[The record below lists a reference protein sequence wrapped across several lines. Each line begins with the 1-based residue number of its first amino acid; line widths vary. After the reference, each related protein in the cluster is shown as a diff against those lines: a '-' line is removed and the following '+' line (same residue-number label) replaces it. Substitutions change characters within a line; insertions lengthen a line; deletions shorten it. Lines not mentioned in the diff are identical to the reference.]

1 MTQNKTRPL
10 IYEHKFQSLIGN
22 YNSPYIS
29 NSNSPL
35 FPWFHNHTHILI
47 IQESEIRIVKKRIL
61 RERGESEIF
70 MEIGKT
76 ESFVLLPLFSVC
88 VGIGKTKD
96 RLFPSLVLVLVLVF
110 SLDLEAVPINGGVR
124 AHNIA
129 EMVSCRF

>member
-1 MTQNKTRPL
+1 MVITIHL
-10 IYEHKFQSLIGN
+10 IYQIQIL
-22 YNSPYIS
+22 PYFLDFIIT
-29 NSNSPL
+29 L
-35 FPWFHNHTHILI
+35 TLLI

-88 VGIGKTKD
+88 VGFGKTKD
-96 RLFPSLVLVLVLVF
+96 RLFPSLVLVLVF

>member
-1 MTQNKTRPL
+1 M
-10 IYEHKFQSLIGN
+10 
-22 YNSPYIS
+22 
-29 NSNSPL
+29 
-35 FPWFHNHTHILI
+35 
-47 IQESEIRIVKKRIL
+47 KKRIL

-88 VGIGKTKD
+88 VGFGKTKD
-96 RLFPSLVLVLVLVF
+96 RLFPSLVLVLVF

>member
-1 MTQNKTRPL
+1 
-10 IYEHKFQSLIGN
+10 
-22 YNSPYIS
+22 
-29 NSNSPL
+29 
-35 FPWFHNHTHILI
+35 
-47 IQESEIRIVKKRIL
+47 
-61 RERGESEIF
+61 